1 MTADPSPGRP
11 ATDRE
16 ELEELYRQEAKMV
29 IGLLLWLGATWE
41 LAEDVTQEAFLQ
53 AQRCWGKLRRY
64 DKPGAW
70 IRMVAVQRFRNA
82 YKRGLREVPWAT
94 DPDEELAEDPGLE
107 LTAEVAEVWQ
117 AVRALSRRQHEVTV
131 LYYQGDLS
139 INEIAEALHL
149 TPGTVK
155 THLHHARAQLAKR
168 LGEDDQGGMR

>member
-1 MTADPSPGRP
+1 MTVDPSPDRP

-16 ELEELYRQEAKMV
+16 ELEALYRQEAKKV
-29 IGLLLWLGATWE
+29 IALLLWLGATWE
-41 LAEDVTQEAFLQ
+41 LAEDATQEAFLQ
-53 AQRCWGKLRRY
+53 VLRYWTKLRGY

-82 YKRGLREVPWAT
+82 YKRGLREVPWAS

-117 AVRALSRRQHEVTV
+117 AVRALSRRQQEVAV
-131 LYYQGDLS
+131 LRFQGGLS
-139 INEIAEALHL
+139 INEIAEALNV

-155 THLHHARAQLAKR
+155 THLHHARAQLANR
-168 LGEDDQGGMR
+168 LGEDDQGGTQ

>member
-11 ATDRE
+11 ATGRE
-16 ELEELYRQEAKMV
+16 ELEELYRQEAKRV

-41 LAEDVTQEAFLQ
+41 LAEDATQEAFLQ

-82 YKRGLREVPWAT
+82 YKRGLREVPWAS

-107 LTAEVAEVWQ
+107 LATEVAEVWQ
-117 AVRALSRRQHEVTV
+117 AVRALPRRQQEVAV
-131 LYYQGDLS
+131 LRFQGGLS
-139 INEIAEALHL
+139 INGIAEALNV
-149 TPGTVK
+149 TTGTVK
-155 THLHHARAQLAKR
+155 THLHHARVQLAKR
-168 LGEDDQGGMR
+168 LGEDDQGGTR